1 MEGIYKKSSLMLFA
15 PIIKGLLLGLILS
28 ISIGPVIFAIIKQ
41 SLTNGKRSGYAFVAG
56 VSSSDLVLLFIC
68 NVFTSLFNLV
78 LNHKSTI
85 ALTGAGFLLLMG
97 LYTLF
102 FKKLKLENMG
112 NDGQQKVTSIKDL
125 IGAYFSGFLMNTLNP
140 SVFLFWFAWTAA
152 INNSAGDTPNPLQY
166 KLLVFGT
173 CLGFVLLSDLVK
185 VFLAGKLRPRLT
197 EKSLVW
203 INRISGIIILIFSA
217 ALLYSALLIY

>member
-1 MEGIYKKSSLMLFA
+1 MVIE
-15 PIIKGLLLGLILS
+15 PILKGLLLGLILS

-41 SLTNGKRSGYAFVAG
+41 SLTNGKSSGYAFVAG
-56 VSSSDLVLLFIC
+56 VSSSDIILLFVC
-68 NVFTSLFNLV
+68 NFFTSLFNLV
-78 LNHKSTI
+78 LNHKSSI
-85 ALTGAGFLLLMG
+85 ALAGAGFLLLMG

-112 NDGQQKVTSIKDL
+112 VDGVHKTLGIKDL
-125 IGAYFSGFLMNTLNP
+125 VSSYFSGFLMNTLNP

-152 INNSAGDTPNPLQY
+152 INTSADDTPNPVQF
-166 KLLVFGT
+166 KLIVFGT
-173 CLGFVLLSDLVK
+173 CLGFVLLSDLIK

-197 EKSLVW
+197 EKNLVW
-203 INRISGIIILIFSA
+203 INRISGMIILIFSA

>member
-1 MEGIYKKSSLMLFA
+1 MLIA
-15 PIIKGLLLGLILS
+15 PFLKGLLLGLILS

-56 VSSSDLVLLFIC
+56 VSSSDIILLFIC

-85 ALTGAGFLLLMG
+85 ALAGAGFLLLMG

-112 NDGQQKVTSIKDL
+112 VDGAQKQASVKDL
-125 IGAYFSGFLMNTLNP
+125 IASYFSGFLMNTLNP

-152 INNSAGDTPNPLQY
+152 INTSADDTTNPLQY
-166 KLLVFGT
+166 KLVVFGT
-173 CLGFVLLSDLVK
+173 CLGFVLLSDLLK

-197 EKSLVW
+197 EKNLLW
-203 INRISGIIILIFSA
+203 INRVSGIIILIFSA

>member
-1 MEGIYKKSSLMLFA
+1 MFFA
-15 PIIKGLLLGLILS
+15 PLFKGLLLGLILS

-41 SLTNGKRSGYAFVAG
+41 SLTNGRRSGYAFVAG

-68 NVFTSLFNLV
+68 NAFTSLFNLV

-85 ALTGAGFLLLMG
+85 ALAGAGFLLLMG
-97 LYTLF
+97 LFTLF
-102 FKKLKLENMG
+102 FKKLKLESMG
-112 NDGQQKVTSIKDL
+112 EDGVHKPVFIKDL
-125 IGAYFSGFLMNTLNP
+125 IASYFSGFLMNTLNP

-152 INNSAGDTPNPLQY
+152 INTSAEETPNPLQY
-166 KLLVFGT
+166 KLIVFGA
-173 CLGFVLLSDLVK
+173 CLSFVLLSDLLK

-197 EKSLVW
+197 EKNLLW

>member
-1 MEGIYKKSSLMLFA
+1 MLVE
-15 PIIKGLLLGLILS
+15 PILKGLLLGLILS

-56 VSSSDLVLLFIC
+56 VSSSDFVLLFIC

-78 LNHKSTI
+78 LNHKSAI
-85 ALTGAGFLLLMG
+85 ALAGAGFLLIMG

-112 NDGQQKVTSIKDL
+112 TDGVNKRVSIKDL
-125 IGAYFSGFLMNTLNP
+125 VSSYFSGFLMNTLNP

-152 INNSAGDTPNPLQY
+152 INNSADDTPNPIQY
-166 KLLVFGT
+166 KLVVFGT
-173 CLGFVLLSDLVK
+173 CLGFVLLSDLIK

-197 EKSLVW
+197 EKNLLW
-203 INRISGIIILIFSA
+203 INRFSGMIILIFSA
-217 ALLYSALLIY
+217 VLLYSALLIY

>member
-1 MEGIYKKSSLMLFA
+1 MLVD
-15 PIIKGLLLGLILS
+15 PILKGLLLGFILS

-56 VSSSDLVLLFIC
+56 VSSSDFVLLFIC
-68 NVFTSLFNLV
+68 NFFTSLFNLV

-85 ALTGAGFLLLMG
+85 ALAGAGFLLLMG

-112 NDGQQKVTSIKDL
+112 TDGVNKKVSIKDL
-125 IGAYFSGFLMNTLNP
+125 VSSYFSGFLMNTLNP

-152 INNSAGDTPNPLQY
+152 INTSADDTSNPIQY
-166 KLLVFGT
+166 KLIVFGT

-197 EKSLVW
+197 EKSLLW
-203 INRISGIIILIFSA
+203 INRVSGMIILIFSA
-217 ALLYSALLIY
+217 ALLYSAILIY